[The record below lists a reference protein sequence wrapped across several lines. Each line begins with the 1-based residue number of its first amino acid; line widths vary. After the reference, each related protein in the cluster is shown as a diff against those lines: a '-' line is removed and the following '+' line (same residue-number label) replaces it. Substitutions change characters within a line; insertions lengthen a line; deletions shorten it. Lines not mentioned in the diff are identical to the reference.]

1 MRTTRTLVA
10 VLAAV
15 LLAVAGCAG
24 GNSPR
29 SLSDVTLVLGDQA
42 GGLRARVEASGAFKD
57 APYKIRWANFQGA
70 APLFEAMR
78 SGDVDTATAADA
90 PTVQAIAGGVPARPA
105 VATAASPSSTAI
117 IVPPGSPI
125 RTVADLRGKH
135 LVVSTAPGSVSH
147 YTALGA
153 LEEAGLTQQDVQ
165 ITFSLPIDAQ
175 AGFSAGHI
183 DAWATFDPYLSIA
196 ENAGARVI
204 RDGQGINGR
213 NGILS
218 VSTAAAADPLKRE
231 ALADAMRRFEAA
243 WQWSDE
249 HPAEYQ
255 RVYEKLTSLEPQVAH
270 QILTRT
276 KQEVRPLTDDVVAD
290 LQAVADRYYEAGVLR
305 EQVDVTKAC
314 DRDLYPGK

>member
-1 MRTTRTLVA
+1 MRTTRA
-10 VLAAV
+10 
-15 LLAVAGCAG
+15 LLAVLTAALLAATGCAKEE
-24 GNSPR
+24 SAD

-42 GGLRARVEASGAFKD
+42 GGLRARVEASGAFDD
-57 APYKIRWANFQGA
+57 APYRIKWANFQGA

-105 VATAASPSSTAI
+105 LATAASPSSTAI

-135 LVVSTAPGSVSH
+135 LVVSTAPGAVSH

-153 LEEAGLTQQDVQ
+153 LEEAGLTPQDVQ
-165 ITFSLPIDAQ
+165 LTFSLPTDAQ

-183 DAWATFDPYLSIA
+183 DAWATFDPYLAIA
-196 ENAGARVI
+196 EHAGARVI
-204 RDGQGINGR
+204 RDGEGINGR

-218 VSTAAAADPLKRE
+218 VSATSAADPLKRE
-231 ALADAMRRFEAA
+231 ALADALRRFEAA
-243 WQWSDE
+243 WRWSDE
-249 HPAEYQ
+249 NPAEYQ
-255 RVYEKLTSLEPQVAH
+255 RVYEKLTSLDPPVAR

-276 KQEVRPLTDDVVAD
+276 KQEVRPLSEEIIGD
-290 LQAVADRYYEAGVLR
+290 LQAVADRYLAAGVLR
-305 EQVDVTKAC
+305 EPVDVAGAVE
-314 DRDLYPGK
+314 RDLYRAG